1 MSKLEQTTNTVTAE
15 QSAVISASAECGS
28 KECGLKECGS
38 KERKSAERGPV
49 DPIPANRAPSQ
60 GGNAENPMLTGVI
73 WQQLLIFFV
82 PLLAGTFFQMLYN
95 TVDAVIVGRF
105 VGKLALSA
113 VGGATATLINLFV
126 GLFVSITSGVTVVVS
141 QYYGAKREAELQKA
155 IHTGI
160 SLAVLLGLVLTIVV
174 FALAGP
180 MLRAMNTPE
189 ETLAQSEVYLRIYA
203 CGMIGNMLYNTGA
216 SILRAVGDSRRPFL
230 YLVIGTVSNIILDL
244 FFIIVLHLGVAGAAL
259 ATILSQY
266 ASAVGAFLFLLRTD
280 SVVRVFPGKLH
291 LDAFFA
297 WKILQIGIPAAF
309 RSLMYSFSNVLIQT
323 SINGFGTDTVAAWTV
338 WGKVDAVFWMIINS
352 LGIATTTVVGQNYG
366 AGRKDRVRKC
376 ARQALAITALFNV
389 VLCAVIL
396 LGRSF
401 FVRIFTSDPD
411 VIRQSIEIAEF
422 MAPVFI
428 TYIAIEIFS
437 GVLQGMGDALIPT
450 IITILGVCVIRIVWI
465 YTFVPAHHSM
475 KSVMASYPISWTISS
490 IAFFIYYEWY
500 VQRHR
505 IR

>member
-1 MSKLEQTTNTVTAE
+1 MSDYRKTTINKTAE
-15 QSAVISASAECGS
+15 QSAVSSMPADLSAGSSFSAGGSASAGS
-28 KECGLKECGS
+28 AAAKDHCVH
-38 KERKSAERGPV
+38 A
-49 DPIPANRAPSQ
+49 D
-60 GGNAENPMLTGVI
+60 NPMLTGVI

-126 GLFVSITSGVTVVVS
+126 GFFVGITSGVTVIVS
-141 QYYGAKREAELQKA
+141 QYYGARQERELRKA
-155 IHTGI
+155 VHTGI
-160 SLAVLLGLVLTIVV
+160 SLAILLGIALTVIV

-180 MLRAMNTPE
+180 MLRAMDTPA
-189 ETLAQSEVYLRIYA
+189 ETLAASEVYLRIYA
-203 CGMIGNMLYNTGA
+203 CGMIGNLLYNTGA

-230 YLVIGTVSNIILDL
+230 YLVIGTLSNIVLDL
-244 FFIIVLHLGVAGAAL
+244 FFIVILHMGVAGAAL

-280 SVVRVFPGKLH
+280 SVVRVSLGEIR

-297 WKILQIGIPAAF
+297 QKILRIGIPAAF
-309 RSLMYSFSNVLIQT
+309 RSFMYSFSNVLIQT

-338 WGKVDAVFWMIINS
+338 WGKVDAIFWMIINS

-376 ARQALAITALFNV
+376 TRQAMLITVLFDV

-396 LGRSF
+396 LGRNF
-401 FVRIFTSDPD
+401 FVRIFTDDPD
-411 VIRQSIEIAEF
+411 VIRQSVAIAEF
-422 MAPVFI
+422 MTPIFI

-450 IITILGVCVIRIVWI
+450 IITILGVCLIRIAWI
-465 YTFVPAHHSM
+465 YTMVPVHHSM
-475 KSVMASYPISWTISS
+475 NTVMASYPISWTISS
-490 IAFFIYYEWY
+490 LAFFLYYEWF
-500 VQRHR
+500 VRRHR